1 MPSQHI
7 HFVLLG
13 AAAPAVS
20 SPKRRAKDVENSFVF
35 RPLFLHPRPSQ
46 TEVVSTISILENNI
60 DRSYRTMVMT
70 EEQKKA
76 KENAAKFITY
86 LHKKYY
92 SQIVEEIEKRE
103 EMRKRIS
110 SVILRKLGI
119 PSFSYL

>member
-1 MPSQHI
+1 
-7 HFVLLG
+7 
-13 AAAPAVS
+13 
-20 SPKRRAKDVENSFVF
+20 
-35 RPLFLHPRPSQ
+35 
-46 TEVVSTISILENNI
+46 
-60 DRSYRTMVMT
+60 MT

>member
-1 MPSQHI
+1 
-7 HFVLLG
+7 
-13 AAAPAVS
+13 
-20 SPKRRAKDVENSFVF
+20 
-35 RPLFLHPRPSQ
+35 
-46 TEVVSTISILENNI
+46 
-60 DRSYRTMVMT
+60 MVMT

>member
-1 MPSQHI
+1 
-7 HFVLLG
+7 
-13 AAAPAVS
+13 
-20 SPKRRAKDVENSFVF
+20 
-35 RPLFLHPRPSQ
+35 
-46 TEVVSTISILENNI
+46 
-60 DRSYRTMVMT
+60 MVMT

-103 EMRKRIS
+103 EMLKRIS